1 MGERIPTFET
11 KEQEAAFW
19 EETGL
24 EQLAPGELE
33 PAELERPRR
42 PLSATFA
49 IRLDPETVER
59 LRALARLQG
68 IGPTQLVRRWVLERL
83 RIERAA
89 GALATRPGGYREL
102 ESVLRQR
109 VLDTLM
115 EQIPQAVEAAM
126 QEVLDRADQE
136 RQAL

>member
-11 KEQEAAFW
+11 KEEEAAFW
-19 EETGL
+19 EKTGL
-24 EQLAPGELE
+24 EQLASSELE
-33 PAELERPRR
+33 PVELERPRR
-42 PLSATFA
+42 PLSTTFA
-49 IRLDPETVER
+49 VRFDPQTVER

-89 GALATRPGGYREL
+89 GALAVRPGEYQEL
-102 ESVLRQR
+102 ESILRQR

-136 RQAL
+136 RRAL

>member
-1 MGERIPTFET
+1 MGEHVPAFKSRED
-11 KEQEAAFW
+11 EASFW
-19 EETGL
+19 QRTTL
-24 EQLAPGELE
+24 DRLAPDELV
-33 PAELERPRR
+33 PAELERPSR

-49 IRLDPETVER
+49 VRFDQETVDR
-59 LRALARLQG
+59 LRAIARAQG
-68 IGPTQLVRRWVLERL
+68 VGPTQLVRRWVLERL
-83 RIERAA
+83 RIERAV
-89 GALATRPGGYREL
+89 GSLASRPGQYQEL

>member
-11 KEQEAAFW
+11 REQEAAFW

-24 EQLAPGELE
+24 EHLAPGQLE
-33 PAELERPRR
+33 AAELERPRR
-42 PLSATFA
+42 PLSTTFA
-49 IRLDPETVER
+49 VRFDPETVER

-68 IGPTQLVRRWVLERL
+68 IGPTQLVRRWVMERL

-89 GALATRPGGYREL
+89 GALAMRPGEYQEL
-102 ESVLRQR
+102 ESVLRRR

-126 QEVLDRADQE
+126 REVLDRADQE
-136 RQAL
+136 RRAL